1 MKDETVL
8 CVSKF
13 TAALSRDTI
22 SDKKARE
29 RERELLSLQYWET
42 WNRQSTSGTSVVKS
56 AKIATFANFSES
68 FGNF

>member
-29 RERELLSLQYWET
+29 RERTIISTILGHYNDDNLSDIIKKLLNWLT
-42 WNRQSTSGTSVVKS
+42 TLPN
-56 AKIATFANFSES
+56 AK
-68 FGNF
+68 